1 MDTVSRLISLSDPLA
16 AAQAGQPSRDR
27 SRQAAPQVFEHLRER
42 IIALDLTPGTV
53 LSRNEL
59 QLQFGLSS
67 TPIRDALMRLAEE
80 SLVEIF
86 PQHATRVSPIDLKLT
101 RQAHFLRRSIETEAV
116 QQLALQRDPALIE
129 ALRETLKLQLALA
142 EAGDLARFNDAD
154 QTFHRQMYEAAGV
167 PDLWTLVRRHSG
179 HIDRLRRLYLPI
191 EGRPKQIVRDHSAI
205 VDAIAS
211 GDPEHARAALRH
223 HLSRSL
229 TDSATIRAKYP
240 TWFRD

>member
-1 MDTVSRLISLSDPLA
+1 MDTVSSLLTRPGPLNA
-16 AAQAGQPSRDR
+16 EQQDKLARDR
-27 SRQAAPQVFEHLRER
+27 SRQAAPQVLEHLREK
-42 IIALDLTPGTV
+42 IIALELPPGTV
-53 LSRNEL
+53 LSRTEL
-59 QLQFGLSS
+59 QLRFGLSS

-86 PQHATRVSPIDLKLT
+86 PQHATRVSPIDLTLT
-101 RQAHFLRRSIETEAV
+101 QQAHFLRRSIETEAV
-116 QQLALQRDPALIE
+116 QLLTKQRDPELI
-129 ALRETLKLQLALA
+129 ARLREILTLQRGLA
-142 EAGDLARFNDAD
+142 ESGDLARFNDAD
-154 QTFHRQMYEAAGV
+154 QAFHREIYLAAGV

-191 EGRPKQIVRDHSAI
+191 EGRPQQIVADHTAI
-205 VDAIAS
+205 VDAIES

-240 TWFRD
+240 AWFRD

>member
-1 MDTVSRLISLSDPLA
+1 MTVTVSRLALTP
-16 AAQAGQPSRDR
+16 QRDR
-27 SRQAAPQVFEHLRER
+27 SRLAAPQVFEHLREK
-42 IIALDLTPGTV
+42 IIALELVPGTV
-53 LSRNEL
+53 LSRSEL

-67 TPIRDALMRLAEE
+67 TPIRDALIRLAEE

-86 PQHATRVSPIDLKLT
+86 PQHATRVSPIDLTLT

-116 QQLALQRDPALIE
+116 QLLAQQPNPAVI
-129 ALRETLKLQLALA
+129 AGLRNTLKLQHVLAD
-142 EAGDLARFNDAD
+142 AGDLTRFNDAD
-154 QTFHRQMYEAAGV
+154 QAFHRQMYEAAGV
-167 PDLWTLVRRHSG
+167 PDLWTLVRRQSG

-191 EGRPKQIVRDHSAI
+191 EGRPKQIVGDHTAI
-205 VDAIAS
+205 VDAIES

-240 TWFRD
+240 DWFRD

>member
-1 MDTVSRLISLSDPLA
+1 MTVTVSRLALTP
-16 AAQAGQPSRDR
+16 PRDR
-27 SRQAAPQVFEHLRER
+27 SRLAAPQVFEHLREK
-42 IIALDLTPGTV
+42 IIALELVPGTV
-53 LSRNEL
+53 LSRQEL

-67 TPIRDALMRLAEE
+67 TPIRDALIRLAEE

-86 PQHATRVSPIDLKLT
+86 PQHATRVSPIDLTLT

-116 QQLALQRDPALIE
+116 QLLTQQRNPDLI
-129 ALRETLKLQLALA
+129 AGLRNILKLQHALA

-154 QTFHRQMYEAAGV
+154 QAFHRQMYEAAGV

-191 EGRPKQIVRDHSAI
+191 EGRPKQIVGDHTAI
-205 VDAIAS
+205 VDAIDS

-229 TDSATIRAKYP
+229 TDSAAIRAKYP
-240 TWFRD
+240 AWFRD

>member
-1 MDTVSRLISLSDPLA
+1 MTAASFSRPAPLPA
-16 AAQAGQPSRDR
+16 RDR
-27 SRQAAPQVFEHLRER
+27 SRQAAPQVFEHLRDR

-53 LSRNEL
+53 LSRAAL
-59 QLQFGLSS
+59 QLEYGLSS

-86 PQHATRVSPIDLKLT
+86 PQHATVVSPIDLPLV

-116 QQLALQRDPALIE
+116 QQLAQAPDARLI
-129 ALRETLKLQLALA
+129 AQLRGTLQLQTALA
-142 EAGDLARFNDAD
+142 AAGDLSRFNDAD
-154 QTFHRQMYEAAGV
+154 QAFHRQIYEAAGV
-167 PDLWTLVRRHSG
+167 PDLWTLVRRQSG

-191 EGRPKQIVRDHSAI
+191 EGRPQQIVGDHTAI

-229 TDSATIRAKYP
+229 ADSARVRAQYP
-240 TWFRD
+240 SYFRGD

>member
-1 MDTVSRLISLSDPLA
+1 MTVTVSRLALTP
-16 AAQAGQPSRDR
+16 PRDR
-27 SRQAAPQVFEHLRER
+27 SRLAAPQVFEHLREK
-42 IIALDLTPGTV
+42 IIALELVPGTV
-53 LSRNEL
+53 LSRQEL

-67 TPIRDALMRLAEE
+67 TPIRDALIRLAEE

-86 PQHATRVSPIDLKLT
+86 PQHATRVSPIDLTLT

-116 QQLALQRDPALIE
+116 QLLTQQRNPDLI
-129 ALRETLKLQLALA
+129 AGLRNILKLQLALA

-154 QTFHRQMYEAAGV
+154 QAFHRQMYEAAGV

-191 EGRPKQIVRDHSAI
+191 EGRPKQIVGDHTAI
-205 VDAIAS
+205 VDAIDS

-229 TDSATIRAKYP
+229 TDSAAIRAKYP
-240 TWFRD
+240 AWFRD

>member
-1 MDTVSRLISLSDPLA
+1 MTVTLSRLALTP
-16 AAQAGQPSRDR
+16 PRDR
-27 SRQAAPQVFEHLRER
+27 SRQAAPQVFDYLRER
-42 IIALDLTPGTV
+42 IIALELTPGTV
-53 LSRNEL
+53 LSRQEL

-80 SLVEIF
+80 ELVEIF

-116 QQLALQRDPALIE
+116 QQLAQQPDPDLIA
-129 ALRETLKLQLALA
+129 ALRRTLALQLSLA
-142 EAGDLARFNDAD
+142 DGGDFSAFNDAD
-154 QTFHRQMYEAAGV
+154 QAFHRQLYEAAAV
-167 PDLWTLVRRHSG
+167 PGLWHLVRRQSG

-191 EGRPKQIVRDHSAI
+191 AGRPRQIVADHTAI
-205 VDAIAS
+205 VDAIES

-229 TDSATIRAKYP
+229 TGSAEIRARYP
-240 TWFRD
+240 SYFRD